1 MRSFYRD
8 RLGTIKGETQ
18 KQTVYIYKWRASFA
32 TMQHS
37 FHLCPP
43 ELTMVVSFQIFF
55 VDRQGK
61 REEELFSLSPVRHRP
76 TPAIAAARP
85 ARQETPLF
93 FSVSLCLSR
102 ACLGKRV
109 SFLSLSLCLSRACLG
124 KRIVFIYK
132 WLKKEAFF
140 APGRTGRVASL
151 RPCSQLGP
159 PHLTRGG

>member
-1 MRSFYRD
+1 MRSFCQD
-8 RLGTIKGETQ
+8 RLGTNTGKTPKKMPFLSHLYINAIFLPRQARDNQRGNSKTDR
-18 KQTVYIYKWRASFA
+18 IYKWRASFA

-109 SFLSLSLCLSRACLG
+109 SFLEFVTMFVPSLS
-124 KRIVFIYK
+124 
-132 WLKKEAFF
+132 W
-140 APGRTGRVASL
+140 
-151 RPCSQLGP
+151 
-159 PHLTRGG
+159 